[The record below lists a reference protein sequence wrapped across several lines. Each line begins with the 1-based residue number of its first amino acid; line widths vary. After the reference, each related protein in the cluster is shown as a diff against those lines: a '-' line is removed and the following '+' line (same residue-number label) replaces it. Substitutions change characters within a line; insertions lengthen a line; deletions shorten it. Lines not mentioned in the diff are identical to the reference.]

1 MNPEYI
7 IVQAGGKGSRM
18 QTLTRNKPKALVP
31 IQNLPMIFHLFQK
44 YPDKKYMIIGD
55 YKYDVLEKYLNTFA
69 EVDFTMICATGK
81 KGTCA
86 GLQEAVSYIP
96 DGTAFMMIW
105 CDLILPAGHVF
116 PEDTFNYVGI
126 SKDFLCRW
134 SYKDGNFYEEKSSE
148 NGVAGYFLFQDR
160 SFLKNV
166 PLEGEFVQWL
176 CKSNIPFR
184 EYPLYH
190 THEYGL
196 YSEWEKLPKLKC
208 RPFNQ
213 VEIQGDVL
221 VKKAIDSQGE
231 KLAKR
236 EAAWY
241 QKIQELTKNSE
252 AVRIPKI
259 YDFSPLAMEVVSG
272 KNIYEYNDIPYDQKL
287 MILKKI
293 VNNLNYIHSLGCV
306 ASDQD
311 SFYQAYIGKTIGRL
325 EKIRD
330 LVPFANDETIKI
342 NGRNCR
348 NIFYHWDEVRKEINK
363 YFPKQFVLIHGDC
376 TFSNMLLNHHN
387 EPVLIDPR
395 GYFGNTELFG
405 DEAYDWVKLYYSLVS
420 NYDQFNLKRFSLD
433 IGAKEAYL
441 QIESN
446 HWEDMEN
453 DFFALLDGKVTRKQ
467 MKLLLSITWLSL
479 TTYAWEDYDSI
490 CGAFYQ
496 GILYLEDVFHM
507 SDPGTGDKYFGE
519 TIRILSNSLKS
530 LDMNQFEMLIELS
543 EKTLCRGHK
552 IIASGLGKNV
562 SVCEKFV
569 GSMLSLGL
577 NANFLH
583 TNTAV
588 HGDLGM
594 IKDGDLVIVLSKSG
608 NTSESVYL
616 IELLKKRDV
625 NIILLTFSSNSRCEK
640 IVGRNNCIVVD
651 MEHEGDMWNIMP
663 NNSTTL
669 NLIILQGLVMTI
681 AERMHL
687 DLQRDFAPNHP
698 GGAIGKE
705 LFYEERT

>member
-31 IQNLPMIFHLFQK
+31 IQNLPMIFYLFQK
-44 YPDKKYMIIGD
+44 YPHKKYVIIGD
-55 YKYDVLEKYLNTFA
+55 YKYDVLDKYLNTFA
-69 EVDFTMICATGK
+69 DVDFKMICATGK

-86 GLQEAVSYIP
+86 GLRDAVSVIP
-96 DGTAFMMIW
+96 DGVEFMMIW
-105 CDLILPAGHVF
+105 CDLILPADHSF
-116 PEDTFNYVGI
+116 PEDTSNYVGI
-126 SKDFLCRW
+126 SKDFACRW
-134 SYKDGNFYEEKSSE
+134 SYKDGNFYEEKSVE
-148 NGVAGYFLFQDR
+148 NGVAGYFLFHDR

-166 PLEGEFVQWL
+166 PLEGEFVRWL
-176 CKSNIPFR
+176 CESNIQFK
-184 EYPLYH
+184 ELPLHH

-196 YSEWEKLPKLKC
+196 YSEWEKVPKLKC

-213 VEIQGDVL
+213 VEIQNDL
-221 VKKAIDSQGE
+221 LIKKPINQQGE
-231 KLAKR
+231 ELAKQ
-236 EAAWY
+236 EIAWY
-241 QKIQELTKNSE
+241 QKIQELSKSDETVS
-252 AVRIPKI
+252 IPKI
-259 YDFSPLAMEVVSG
+259 YDFFPLTMEVVSG
-272 KNIYEYNDIPYDQKL
+272 KNIYEYNAIPYDQKL
-287 MILKKI
+287 IILKKI
-293 VNNLNYIHSLGCV
+293 VNRLNYIHNLGCIE
-306 ASDQD
+306 ADQD
-311 SFYQAYIGKTIGRL
+311 SFNQAYIGKTIERL
-325 EKIRD
+325 EKIRN

-348 NIFYHWDEVRKEINK
+348 NVFYHWNEIHKEINK
-363 YFPKQFVLIHGDC
+363 YFPRQFVFIHGDC
-376 TFSNMLLNHHN
+376 TFSNMLLNN
-387 EPVLIDPR
+387 NDEPVLIDPR
-395 GYFGNTELFG
+395 GYFGKTKLFG

-433 IGAKEAYL
+433 IGVHEVYL

-453 DFFALLDGKVTRKQ
+453 DFFVLLDGKVSRKQ
-467 MKLLLSITWLSL
+467 MKLLLLIIWLSL

-519 TIRILSNSLKS
+519 TIRILSNSLKN

-594 IKDGDLVIVLSKSG
+594 VNNGDLVIVLSKSG

-616 IELLKKRDV
+616 IELLKRRDV

-640 IVGRNNCIVVD
+640 IVGRSNCIIVD

-687 DLQRDFAPNHP
+687 DLQNDFAPNHP